1 MAHDVFVSYAHQDRT
16 VANAVTAT
24 LEAHGIR
31 CWIAPRDI
39 LPGSDWGAAII
50 DAIQEAK
57 ALVLIFS
64 SNSNDSDQIKRE
76 VERTVHQG
84 IAVIPFRIED
94 VLPNKTLEYF
104 ISTQHWLD
112 ALTPPLEDHMAH
124 LAETITVLLEKRS
137 VKDKPLPAGRRSTG
151 AASAADPTRGEGP
164 GRAVVGHLGQ
174 RPSPANSLDSVG
186 CGRWP
191 SPGDSCSRRG
201 LVAMVP
207 ASGNNQRSPGPNIP
221 NHPGEA
227 PPSRTGRADGKTLG
241 RRLLQPGGRGE
252 RY

>member
-1 MAHDVFVSYAHQDRT
+1 MAHDVFISYAHQDRT
-16 VANAVTAT
+16 VANAVCAT

-76 VERTVHQG
+76 IERTVHQG

-124 LAETITVLLEKRS
+124 LAETITVLLEKKS
-137 VKDKPLPAGRRSTG
+137 GKEKPLPAGGEAPAPSQPPSHPEVKAPEERPSTIM
-151 AASAADPTRGEGP
+151 ASAPPRQIPYVLLFSLVGLLLVL
-164 GRAVVGHLGQ
+164 VVAGG
-174 RPSPANSLDSVG
+174 VWW
-186 CGRWP
+186 RWSQP
-191 SPGDSCSRRG
+191 V
-201 LVAMVP
+201 VATKEVP
-207 ASGNNQRSPGPNIP
+207 ASL
-221 NHPGEA
+221 
-227 PPSRTGRADGKTLG
+227 PPTVDADGKTLG
-241 RRLLQPGGRGE
+241 RRLLQPGERG
-252 RY
+252 